1 MRSRTGLR
9 VASDA
14 ALLLEE
20 LALGQKQLIVLLI
33 PRRIRLRDS
42 AAKWPRRIDEGL
54 EMVTV
59 RVKGWQQKERAGE
72 RISDDLSSS
81 ARR

>member
-20 LALGQKQLIVLLI
+20 LALGQKQFIVLMI
-33 PRRIRLRDS
+33 PRRIRLRDF
-42 AAKWPRRIDEGL
+42 AARWRRRIDEGL
-54 EMVTV
+54 KIVTV
-59 RVKGWQQKERAGE
+59 RVKGWQQKERAAE
-72 RISDDLSSS
+72 CI
-81 ARR
+81 